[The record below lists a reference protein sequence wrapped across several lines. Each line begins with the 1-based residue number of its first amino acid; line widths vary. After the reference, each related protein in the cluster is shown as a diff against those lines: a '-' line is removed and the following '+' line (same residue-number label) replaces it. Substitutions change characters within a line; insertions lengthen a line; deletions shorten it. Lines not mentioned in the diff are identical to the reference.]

1 MYINLYKSA
10 PSSSVVTFTTE
21 LPSLMPTMF
30 LANTLKLYFVEGERF
45 SKEALVLNTTQELF
59 EFDP

>member
-1 MYINLYKSA
+1 
-10 PSSSVVTFTTE
+10 VVAFTTE

-30 LANTLKLYFVEGERF
+30 VANTSKLYVLQGERF

-59 EFDP
+59 EADP